1 MPASSLYCCQRSD
14 SIISAAARNRRIAA
28 SPLVR
33 RPPLTLVAPFFAK
46 TSGGSTS
53 SRPTAVAPTPSAAPL
68 NVTERRLIRSWGWC
82 VVSSIGVLL
91 WLVCP
96 HEDWTTDAGL
106 SSARRRLFGLLPGE
120 DSGSHAAE

>member
-1 MPASSLYCCQRSD
+1 M
-14 SIISAAARNRRIAA
+14 ISAAARNRRIAA

-33 RPPLTLVAPFFAK
+33 RPPWTLVWLLWLFAK

-68 NVTERRLIRSWGWC
+68 NITERRLIRSCGWC
-82 VVSSIGVLL
+82 VVSSIGMLL

-96 HEDWTTDAGL
+96 HEDWPTDAGL

-120 DSGSHAAE
+120 DSGSHAAEARVSIGWR